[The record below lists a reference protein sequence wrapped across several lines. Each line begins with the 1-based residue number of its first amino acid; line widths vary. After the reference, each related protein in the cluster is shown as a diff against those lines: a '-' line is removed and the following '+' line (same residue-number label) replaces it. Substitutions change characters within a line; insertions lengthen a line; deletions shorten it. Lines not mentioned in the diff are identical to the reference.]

1 MALFEEKKIQSG
13 SNLNQVQIAEL
24 EKGKSILF
32 FVGGFADR
40 KSTEYG
46 DFKVVEGLQLS
57 LEAGSIESLIDSS
70 IGASFIPNTL
80 LLNQIE
86 QSLIVTG
93 RVYRIEKA
101 WNKDEKFAD
110 GKRAKGYGYNTFELS
125 VDTKTLAALNT
136 KFMAVKANEPGVE
149 KAVAKK
155 ETL

>member
-24 EKGKSILF
+24 EKGKSLLF

-40 KSTEYG
+40 KSNEYG

-57 LEAGSIESLIDSS
+57 LEANSIEALIDSAV
-70 IGASFIPNTL
+70 GASFIPNTL

-86 QSLIVTG
+86 QSLVVVG

-136 KFMAVKANEPGVE
+136 KFMAVKANEPGAE
-149 KAVAKK
+149 KPVSKK